1 MKQIEN
7 VFFDLDRTLWDF
19 ETNSKV
25 AIENLFEE
33 LKLSE
38 KIASFD
44 SFHATYRK
52 INGHYWDLYSK
63 GGITKEE
70 LRSIRF
76 IDTLKSFDIAD
87 EKLGIQ
93 LGDLYIKTAPYQTHL
108 FPDTIS
114 TLQTLKEADYKL
126 HIITNGFKE
135 VQFIK
140 LQKSG
145 LIDFFDDIL
154 CSEEV
159 GKNKP
164 HPSVFK
170 TALERN
176 KAKSDQSIMIGD
188 DFQADVLGAESCG
201 IQGVLF
207 DPNNNYKARNE
218 ITKIINLNQIHDILL
233 GI

>member
-1 MKQIEN
+1 MKNIDT

-19 ETNSKV
+19 ETNSKA
-25 AIENLFEE
+25 AIKHLFED
-33 LKLSE
+33 LKLSS
-38 KIASFD
+38 KIESFEAFY
-44 SFHATYRK
+44 SSYRK
-52 INGHYWDLYSK
+52 VNNHYWDLYSK
-63 GGITKEE
+63 GKISKEK
-70 LRSIRF
+70 LRTIRF
-76 IDTLKSFDIAD
+76 IDTLKSFEITDD
-87 EKLGIQ
+87 KLGAQ
-93 LGDLYIKTAPYQTHL
+93 LGDLYIKTSPYQTHL

-114 TLQTLKEADYKL
+114 TLQALKADNYKL

-145 LIDFFDDIL
+145 LIDFFDDVL

-164 HPSVFK
+164 HPSVFN
-170 TALERN
+170 TALKRN
-176 KAKSDQSIMIGD
+176 KVKSEQSIMIGD
-188 DFQADVLGAESCG
+188 DFQADILGAENCG

-207 DPNNNYKARNE
+207 DPNNQYEERNE
-218 ITKIINLNQIHDILL
+218 ITKILNLKELQDLLL